1 MYQFLTGPL
10 LWLSFLIFFIGLI
23 VRVVWYVRGLSWQ
36 MDRVPYTKHVSYG
49 VKGAL
54 RSIFF
59 WLLPF
64 GTRRW
69 KTRPAMTILFFVFH
83 IGIVITPIFLLA
95 HNIILRERWGIS
107 WATLPGPV
115 ADALTIGV
123 LVSALF
129 LVLRRVAFSEV
140 RILTSA
146 YDYLL
151 LAITVAPFFTG
162 FLASLKVEGYL
173 FWLYAHIISAEIML
187 IAIPLTK
194 LSHIVLFFMSR
205 GQLGMDYGI
214 KRGGMKGRGL
224 AW

>member
-129 LVLRRVAFSEV
+129 LMLRRVAFSEV

>member
-36 MDRVPYTKHVSYG
+36 MDRVPYTKHVSHG

-54 RSIFF
+54 RSIIF

-95 HNIILRERWGIS
+95 HNIILKERWGIS

-129 LVLRRVAFSEV
+129 LVLRRIAFSEV

-162 FLASLKVEGYL
+162 FLASLKVAGYL

>member
-54 RSIFF
+54 RSIIF

-95 HNIILRERWGIS
+95 HNIILKERWGIS
-107 WATLPGPV
+107 WATLPGPI

-162 FLASLKVEGYL
+162 FLASLKVAGYT
-173 FWLYAHIISAEIML
+173 FWLYSHIISGEIML

>member
-49 VKGAL
+49 IKGAL
-54 RSIFF
+54 RSIIF

-69 KTRPAMTILFFVFH
+69 KTRPAMTVLFFVFH

-95 HNIILRERWGIS
+95 HNIILKERWGIS
-107 WATLPGPV
+107 WTTLPGPV
-115 ADALTIGV
+115 ADTLTIGV

-162 FLASLKVEGYL
+162 FLASLKVAGYP

>member
-36 MDRVPYTKHVSYG
+36 MDRVAYTKHVSHG

-115 ADALTIGV
+115 ADTLTIGV

-162 FLASLKVEGYL
+162 FLASLKVAGYP
-173 FWLYAHIISAEIML
+173 FWLYAHIISGEIML

>member
-36 MDRVPYTKHVSYG
+36 MDRVAYTKHVFHG
-49 VKGAL
+49 IKGAL

-95 HNIILRERWGIS
+95 HNIILKERWGIS

-123 LVSALF
+123 FVSALF
-129 LVLRRVAFSEV
+129 LVLRRIAFSEV

-162 FLASLKVEGYL
+162 FLANLKVAGYP
-173 FWLYAHIISAEIML
+173 FWLYAHIISGEIML

-194 LSHIVLFFMSR
+194 LSHIVLFFLSR

>member
-1 MYQFLTGPL
+1 
-10 LWLSFLIFFIGLI
+10 
-23 VRVVWYVRGLSWQ
+23 

-49 VKGAL
+49 IKGAL
-54 RSIFF
+54 RSIIF

-69 KTRPAMTILFFVFH
+69 KTRPAMT
-83 IGIVITPIFLLA
+83 
-95 HNIILRERWGIS
+95 NIILKERWGIS
-107 WATLPGPV
+107 WTTLPGPV
-115 ADALTIGV
+115 ADTLTIGV

-162 FLASLKVEGYL
+162 FLASLKVAGYP
-173 FWLYAHIISAEIML
+173 FWLYAHIISGEIML

>member
-162 FLASLKVEGYL
+162 FLASLKVAGYL

>member
-36 MDRVPYTKHVSYG
+36 MDRVPYTKHVSHG

-107 WATLPGPV
+107 WATLPGPI

-162 FLASLKVEGYL
+162 FLASLKVADYP